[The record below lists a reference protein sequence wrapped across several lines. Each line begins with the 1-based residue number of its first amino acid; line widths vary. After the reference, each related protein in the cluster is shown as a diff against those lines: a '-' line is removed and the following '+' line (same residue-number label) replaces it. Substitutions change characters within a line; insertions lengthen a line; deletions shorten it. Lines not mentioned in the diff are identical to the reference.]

1 MNPEKRLIQIVTLCA
16 VIVVLLH
23 LLFAF
28 WRVPTG
34 WGVHALAFFPA
45 WASVGA
51 AALALVLLLPAVSD
65 RGVRM
70 LSRMRVPKGG
80 RHPHLQRIVYPLRY
94 ALIGLLS
101 VIPFYLLRVRVQTLG
116 DGPLWVRELT
126 GPAGRLASEPLTIY
140 LVRLLYEW
148 MQGAGWEDALRVYQ
162 ALSWACGALY
172 VFFAL
177 LAADAVGRDRRERA
191 VLRLSLLTVGT
202 IELFCGYA
210 EHYAPLTVGTLV
222 FLYAAWRYMDGQGSL
237 MGPALVWGATFA
249 LHFSAAAL
257 LPSLTFLYFIEWRR
271 HPLKIPNGIHR
282 RERRDRRGPNGARKL
297 PALEISACSAF
308 SAVKRFLEALRA
320 GFWLKAAAPPALVL
334 SVLLFVGWRLGLDPR
349 RFGTTPHVVPLWGT
363 DPFLRPHALLS
374 GVHLTDVL
382 NEHLLVAPMGL
393 VLIGAA
399 LLTVRDR
406 IARSP
411 HVLLLGSAAF
421 FEVAL
426 TVLFNPELGAFRD
439 WDALSPVAVP
449 VVLLAGYLLTRCAEP
464 GTQLRLAW
472 VTGVVAVFHLVP
484 WLYVNADT
492 QRALARF
499 SATLRDG
506 ARLSGHAR
514 GSGWD
519 ELRGIC
525 ERLGREGEAL
535 RAAKASLEAIPRH
548 PRYLSNVVRLTGE
561 AGDRGALESFLKE
574 VVARDPGFARAR
586 VHLATLY
593 QEQGRFAEGE
603 QEYRAALTADPGDAS
618 VHTGL
623 GLLLYAAGRMEEGA
637 AAFEE
642 AARLDPQDPV
652 PLSKLGIFY
661 INRGQ
666 IDRGIEAF
674 RRAAALRPDYAE
686 ARANLGIAL
695 YQKGRL
701 DESEAELRGV
711 LRADPNNG
719 PAKNTLAMI
728 HKDRGR
734 LDEAIRLLLEVLEPD
749 PQNRGALTNL
759 VSVYF
764 LKGDL
769 ERAARG
775 CERMLEADPKDEWAL
790 YNLCALY
797 ARMGRVEEA
806 ERCARRYVEAF
817 PDAPQARAFRG
828 MIQDR
833 GVKKW

>member
-1 MNPEKRLIQIVTLCA
+1 MNPEKRLIRIVTLCA
-16 VIVVLLH
+16 VAVVLLH
-23 LLFAF
+23 LLFAL
-28 WRVPTG
+28 WRTPAG

-51 AALALVLLLPAVSD
+51 TALALVLLLPAVSGIWNSGTQEKPSSFLPD
-65 RGVRM
+65 F
-70 LSRMRVPKGG
+70 LSSKFPN
-80 RHPHLQRIVYPLRY
+80 LRY

-101 VIPFYLLRVRVQTLG
+101 VIPLYLLRVRVQTLG

-126 GPAGRLASEPLTIY
+126 GPVGRLASEPLTIY
-140 LVRLLYEW
+140 LVRLLYGLT
-148 MQGAGWEDALRVYQ
+148 QGAGWEDALRVYR

-172 VFFAL
+172 VFLAL
-177 LAADAVGRDRRERA
+177 LTADAVGRDRRERA

-202 IELFCGYA
+202 VEMFCGYA
-210 EHYAPLTVGTLV
+210 EHYAPLTVGVLA
-222 FLYAAWRYMDGQGSL
+222 FLYAAWRYLDGRGSL
-237 MGPALVWGATFA
+237 MGPALVWGGTFA
-249 LHFSAAAL
+249 LHFSAAVL
-257 LPSLTFLYFIEWRR
+257 FPSLIFLYFIEWRR
-271 HPLKIPNGIHR
+271 S
-282 RERRDRRGPNGARKL
+282 
-297 PALEISACSAF
+297 PA
-308 SAVKRFLEALRA
+308 RA
-320 GFWLKAAAPPALVL
+320 GFWLKMAAPPALVL
-334 SVLLFVGWRLGLDPR
+334 FVLLLIGWRLDLDPR
-349 RFGTTPHVVPLWGT
+349 SFGTAPHVVPLWGT

-374 GVHLTDVL
+374 GVHLADVI

-393 VLIGAA
+393 LLVGAT

-406 IARSP
+406 VARNP
-411 HVLLLGSAAF
+411 HLLLLGSAAF
-421 FEVAL
+421 FHVAL
-426 TVLFNPELGAFRD
+426 TVLFNPEIGAFRD

-449 VVLLAGYLLTRCAEP
+449 VALLGGYLLTRCTEP
-464 GTQLRLAW
+464 KTQRRLAW
-472 VTGVVAVFHLVP
+472 VTGVVALFHLVP
-484 WLYVNADT
+484 WLWVNADAE
-492 QRALARF
+492 RALARF
-499 SATLRDG
+499 SATLKGG
-506 ARLSGHAR
+506 ARLSAHAR
-514 GSGWD
+514 GTGWD

-525 ERLGREGEAL
+525 ERMGRKGEAL
-535 RAAKASLEAIPRH
+535 GAAKASFEASPRH
-548 PRYLSNVVRLTGE
+548 PRYLSNVVRLTDETGGRE
-561 AGDRGALESFLKE
+561 ALEPLLKE
-574 VVARDPGFARAR
+574 IAARDPGFAQTR

-593 QEQGRFAEGE
+593 HEQGRFAEGE
-603 QEYRAALTADPGDAS
+603 QEYRAALSVDPGDAS

-642 AARLDPQDPV
+642 AARLDAGDPV
-652 PLSKLGIFY
+652 PFSKLGIFHM
-661 INRGQ
+661 NRGQ

-674 RRAAALRPDYAE
+674 RRAVALRPDYAE
-686 ARANLGIAL
+686 AKANLGVAL

-734 LDEAIRLLLEVLEPD
+734 LDEAVRLLIEVLGSD

-769 ERAARG
+769 GRAVQG
-775 CERMLEADPKDEWAL
+775 CERLLKADPKDEWAL

-797 ARMGRVEEA
+797 VRMGRVEEA

-817 PDAPQARAFRG
+817 PDAPQARAFREMMG
-828 MIQDR
+828 VGGR
-833 GVKKW
+833 GAKR

>member
-1 MNPEKRLIQIVTLCA
+1 MNPEKRLIRIVTLCA
-16 VIVVLLH
+16 VVVVLLH
-23 LLFAF
+23 LVFAF
-28 WRVPTG
+28 YRTPAG
-34 WGVHALAFFPA
+34 WGVHCLAFFPA
-45 WASVGA
+45 WVPVGA
-51 AALALVLLLPAVSD
+51 AALALVLLLPTVSD

-70 LSRMRVPKGG
+70 LCRLRVPKGV
-80 RHPHLQRIVYPLRY
+80 RNPHLRY
-94 ALIGLLS
+94 ALVSLLAL
-101 VIPFYLLRVRVQTLG
+101 VPLYLLRVRVQTLG

-140 LVRLLYEW
+140 LVRLLYGVTQRIDNP
-148 MQGAGWEDALRVYQ
+148 MQGAGWEDALWVYRG
-162 ALSWACGALY
+162 LSWACGALY

-177 LAADAVGRDRRERA
+177 LTADAIGRDRRERA

-202 IELFCGYA
+202 VELFCGYA

-222 FLYAAWRYMDGQGSL
+222 FLYGAWRYLDGQGSL
-237 MGPALVWGATFA
+237 RGPALVWGATFA

-257 LPSLTFLYFIEWRR
+257 LPSLAFLYFIEWRR
-271 HPLKIPNGIHR
+271 SP
-282 RERRDRRGPNGARKL
+282 DR
-297 PALEISACSAF
+297 
-308 SAVKRFLEALRA
+308 V
-320 GFWLKAAAPPALVL
+320 GFYLKATAPPALVL
-334 SVLLFVGWRLGLDPR
+334 CALLFVGWRVGLDPWQ
-349 RFGTTPHVVPLWGT
+349 FGTMPHVVPLWET

-374 GVHLTDVL
+374 GTHLADVL

-406 IARSP
+406 IARNP
-411 HVLLLGSAAF
+411 HFLLLGSAAF

-449 VVLLAGYLLTRCAEP
+449 LVLLAGYLLTRCAEP
-464 GTQLRLAW
+464 WAQRRLAW
-472 VTGVVAVFHLVP
+472 VMGVAAIFHLVP
-484 WLYVNADT
+484 WLYVNADAE
-492 QRALARF
+492 RALARF
-499 SATLRDG
+499 SATLREG

-514 GSGWD
+514 GTGWD

-525 ERLGREGEAL
+525 ERMGRKGEAL
-535 RAAKASLEAIPRH
+535 RAAKASLEASPRH
-548 PRYLSNVVRLTGE
+548 PRYLSNVVRLMGGAGE
-561 AGDRGALESFLKE
+561 RGALESFLKE

-586 VHLATLY
+586 FHLATLY
-593 QEQGRFAEGE
+593 QEQGRFAESE

-642 AARLDPQDPV
+642 AARLDPQDPA

-661 INRGQ
+661 MSRGEV
-666 IDRGIEAF
+666 DRGVEAF

-701 DESEAELRGV
+701 DESEAELKGV

-734 LDEAIRLLLEVLEPD
+734 LDEAVRLLLEVLESD

-769 ERAARG
+769 EGAAQG
-775 CERMLEADPKDEWAL
+775 CERLLETDPKNEWAL

-797 ARMGRVEEA
+797 ARMGRAEEA

-828 MIQDR
+828 MMGVR
-833 GVKKW
+833 GAR